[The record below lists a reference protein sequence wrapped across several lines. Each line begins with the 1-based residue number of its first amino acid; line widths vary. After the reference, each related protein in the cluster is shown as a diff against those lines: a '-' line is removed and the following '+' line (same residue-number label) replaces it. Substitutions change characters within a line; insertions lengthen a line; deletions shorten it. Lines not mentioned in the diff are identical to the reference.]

1 MAKIKIE
8 ANASFQVLSHSFS
21 VSPSSAAYTLQY
33 SASGLENDWTD
44 YEEEV
49 PADETLIV
57 NGCAFGQY
65 IRLDG
70 YTPYDEFGTLVY

>member
-1 MAKIKIE
+1 MYKQFTVSGE
-8 ANASFQVLSHSFS
+8 NAFQVLSHSFS
-21 VSPSSAAYTLQY
+21 VSPSNEGYVLQY
-33 SASGLENDWTD
+33 SADGINWTD

-65 IRLDG
+65 IKLSGNASDVQVI
-70 YTPYDEFGTLVY
+70 Y